1 MIYFKVLGRK
11 ALRKVVKMIRY
22 YNEIW
27 LEKKQDALYDALEE
41 IENILN
47 YDTKD
52 VPYDDDFED
61 EIKFIK
67 DNIGYLETLEKEIE
81 EFLKSEEFDDESVDS
96 CLNNIQETLW
106 IDENNIPY
114 DTMFGYRMGFIT
126 RKQKE
131 IKRVLRNLQGVLDD
145 YDRDEPWHT
154 GMI

>member
-1 MIYFKVLGRK
+1 MV
-11 ALRKVVKMIRY
+11 RY

-27 LEKKQDALYDALEE
+27 LEKKQDALQDALED

-47 YDTKD
+47 YEAKD
-52 VPYDDDFED
+52 IPYDDDFED

-126 RKQKE
+126 RTHKE
-131 IKRVLRNLQGVLDD
+131 IKRVLRNLEGVLDD
-145 YDRDEPWHT
+145 YDRDEPW
-154 GMI
+154 GVNMD

>member
-1 MIYFKVLGRK
+1 MIK
-11 ALRKVVKMIRY
+11 Y

-41 IENILN
+41 IENTLN
-47 YDTKD
+47 YEVGD
-52 VPYDDDFED
+52 VPYYGDFDKQIE
-61 EIKFIK
+61 FIK
-67 DNIGYLETLEKEIE
+67 DNIGYLEELEKDIE
-81 EFLKSEEFDDESVDS
+81 NFLKDDEKFDENIDKI
-96 CLNNIQETLW
+96 LGYIQEILW

-114 DTMFGYRMGFIT
+114 DTMFGYKMGYIT
-126 RKQKE
+126 RKLAE

>member
-1 MIYFKVLGRK
+1 
-11 ALRKVVKMIRY
+11 MIRY

-67 DNIGYLETLEKEIE
+67 DNIGYLEELEKDIE
-81 EFLKSEEFDDESVDS
+81 KFLEKDFE
-96 CLNNIQETLW
+96 IQEQDVDIILGEISEILW

-114 DTMFGYRMGFIT
+114 DTMLGYKMGFIA
-126 RKQKE
+126 RKLKE
-131 IKRVLRNLQGVLDD
+131 IRRVLRNLQGVLDD
-145 YDRDEPWHT
+145 YDRDEPWDVN
-154 GMI
+154 MD

>member
-1 MIYFKVLGRK
+1 
-11 ALRKVVKMIRY
+11 MIRY

-27 LEKKQDALYDALEE
+27 LEKKQDALYDALTD

-67 DNIGYLETLEKEIE
+67 DNIGYLEELEKDIE
-81 EFLKSEEFDDESVDS
+81 KFLEKDFE
-96 CLNNIQETLW
+96 IQEQDVDIILGEISEILW

-114 DTMFGYRMGFIT
+114 DTMFGYKMGFIT
-126 RKQKE
+126 RKHKE
-131 IKRVLRNLQGVLDD
+131 IKRVLRNLEGVLDD
-145 YDRDEPWHT
+145 YDRDEPWDVN
-154 GMI
+154 MD

>member
-1 MIYFKVLGRK
+1 
-11 ALRKVVKMIRY
+11 MIRY

-47 YDTKD
+47 YETKD

-67 DNIGYLETLEKEIE
+67 DNIGYLEELEKDIE
-81 EFLKSEEFDDESVDS
+81 KFLESEEFDDESVDS

-126 RKQKE
+126 RTHKE

-145 YDRDEPWHT
+145 YDRDEPWDVN
-154 GMI
+154 MD

>member
-1 MIYFKVLGRK
+1 
-11 ALRKVVKMIRY
+11 MIRY

-47 YDTKD
+47 YEKKD

-67 DNIGYLETLEKEIE
+67 DNIGYLEELEKDIE
-81 EFLKSEEFDDESVDS
+81 KFLEKDFE
-96 CLNNIQETLW
+96 IQEQDVDIILGEISEILW

-114 DTMFGYRMGFIT
+114 DTMFGYKMGFIT

-131 IKRVLRNLQGVLDD
+131 IKRVSRNLEGTLDD
-145 YDRDEPWHT
+145 YDRDEPWDAS
-154 GMI
+154 MD

>member
-1 MIYFKVLGRK
+1 
-11 ALRKVVKMIRY
+11 MIRY

-27 LEKKQDALYDALEE
+27 LEKKQDALYDALTD

-67 DNIGYLETLEKEIE
+67 DNIGYLEELEKDIE
-81 EFLKSEEFDDESVDS
+81 KFLEKDFE
-96 CLNNIQETLW
+96 IQEQDVDIILGEISEILW

-114 DTMFGYRMGFIT
+114 DTMFGYKMGFIT

-131 IKRVLRNLQGVLDD
+131 IKRVSRNLEGTLDD
-145 YDRDEPWHT
+145 YDRDEPWDASRD
-154 GMI
+154 

>member
-1 MIYFKVLGRK
+1 
-11 ALRKVVKMIRY
+11 MIRY

-27 LEKKQDALYDALEE
+27 LEKKQDASYDALEE

-47 YDTKD
+47 YEKKD
-52 VPYDDDFED
+52 IPYDDDFED

-81 EFLKSEEFDDESVDS
+81 EFLKSEEFDDESVDN
-96 CLNNIQETLW
+96 CLSNIQETLW

-126 RKQKE
+126 RTHKE
-131 IKRVLRNLQGVLDD
+131 IKRVLRNLEGVLDD
-145 YDRDEPWHT
+145 YDRDEPWDVN
-154 GMI
+154 MD

>member
-1 MIYFKVLGRK
+1 
-11 ALRKVVKMIRY
+11 MIRY

-27 LEKKQDALYDALEE
+27 LEKKQDALYDALTD

-47 YDTKD
+47 YDTKE

-67 DNIGYLETLEKEIE
+67 DNIGYLEELEKDIE
-81 EFLKSEEFDDESVDS
+81 KFLEKDFE
-96 CLNNIQETLW
+96 IQEQDVDIILGEISEILW

-114 DTMFGYRMGFIT
+114 DTMFGYKMGFIT
-126 RKQKE
+126 RKHKE

-145 YDRDEPWHT
+145 YDMDEPW
-154 GMI
+154 GVNMD

>member
-1 MIYFKVLGRK
+1 
-11 ALRKVVKMIRY
+11 MIRY

-27 LEKKQDALYDALEE
+27 LEKKQDALYDALTD

-67 DNIGYLETLEKEIE
+67 DNIGYLEELEKDIE
-81 EFLKSEEFDDESVDS
+81 KFLEKDFE
-96 CLNNIQETLW
+96 IQEQDVDIILGEISEILW

-114 DTMFGYRMGFIT
+114 DTMFGYKMGFIT
-126 RKQKE
+126 RKHKE
-131 IKRVLRNLQGVLDD
+131 IKRVLRNLEGVLDD
-145 YDRDEPWHT
+145 YDRDEPWEI
-154 GMI
+154 GMD

>member
-1 MIYFKVLGRK
+1 
-11 ALRKVVKMIRY
+11 MIRY

-47 YDTKD
+47 YETKD

-106 IDENNIPY
+106 IDENNMPY

-126 RKQKE
+126 RTHKE

-145 YDRDEPWHT
+145 YDRDEPWDVN
-154 GMI
+154 MD

>member
-1 MIYFKVLGRK
+1 
-11 ALRKVVKMIRY
+11 MIRY

-27 LEKKQDALYDALEE
+27 LEKKQDALYDALTD

-67 DNIGYLETLEKEIE
+67 DNIGYLEELEKDIE
-81 EFLKSEEFDDESVDS
+81 KFLEKDFE
-96 CLNNIQETLW
+96 IQEQDVDLILEEISEILW

-126 RKQKE
+126 RKHKE
-131 IKRVLRNLQGVLDD
+131 IKRVLRNLEGVLDD
-145 YDRDEPWHT
+145 YDRDEPWEI
-154 GMI
+154 GMD

>member
-1 MIYFKVLGRK
+1 
-11 ALRKVVKMIRY
+11 MIRY

-27 LEKKQDALYDALEE
+27 LEKKQDALYDALTD

-126 RKQKE
+126 RTHKE
-131 IKRVLRNLQGVLDD
+131 IKRVLRNLEGVLDD
-145 YDRDEPWHT
+145 YDRDEPWEI
-154 GMI
+154 GMD

>member
-1 MIYFKVLGRK
+1 
-11 ALRKVVKMIRY
+11 MIRY

-47 YDTKD
+47 YETKD

-114 DTMFGYRMGFIT
+114 DTMLGYKMGFIA
-126 RKQKE
+126 RKLKD

-145 YDRDEPWHT
+145 YDRDEPWDVN
-154 GMI
+154 MD

>member
-1 MIYFKVLGRK
+1 
-11 ALRKVVKMIRY
+11 MIRY

-27 LEKKQDALYDALEE
+27 LEKKQDALYDALTD

-81 EFLKSEEFDDESVDS
+81 EFLKSEEFDDESVDN

-126 RKQKE
+126 RTHKE
-131 IKRVLRNLQGVLDD
+131 IKRVLRNLEGVLDD
-145 YDRDEPWHT
+145 YDRDEPWEI
-154 GMI
+154 GMD

>member
-1 MIYFKVLGRK
+1 
-11 ALRKVVKMIRY
+11 MIRY

-27 LEKKQDALYDALEE
+27 LEKKQDALYDALTD

-67 DNIGYLETLEKEIE
+67 DNIGYLEELEKDIE
-81 EFLKSEEFDDESVDS
+81 KFLEKDFE
-96 CLNNIQETLW
+96 IQEQDVDIILEKISEILW

-114 DTMFGYRMGFIT
+114 DTMLGYKMGFIA
-126 RKQKE
+126 RKLKE
-131 IKRVLRNLQGVLDD
+131 IRRVLRNLEGVLDD
-145 YDRDEPWHT
+145 YDRDEPWDVN
-154 GMI
+154 MD

>member
-1 MIYFKVLGRK
+1 
-11 ALRKVVKMIRY
+11 MIRY

-47 YDTKD
+47 YETKD
-52 VPYDDDFED
+52 VPYEDDFED

-67 DNIGYLETLEKEIE
+67 DNIGYLETLEKDIE

-106 IDENNIPY
+106 IDENNMPY

-126 RKQKE
+126 RTHKE

-145 YDRDEPWHT
+145 YDRDEPWDVN
-154 GMI
+154 MD

>member
-1 MIYFKVLGRK
+1 
-11 ALRKVVKMIRY
+11 MIRY

-27 LEKKQDALYDALEE
+27 LEKKQDALYDALTD

-47 YDTKD
+47 YDTKE

-67 DNIGYLETLEKEIE
+67 DNIGYLEELEKDIE
-81 EFLKSEEFDDESVDS
+81 KFLEKDFE
-96 CLNNIQETLW
+96 IQEQDVDIILGEISEILW

-114 DTMFGYRMGFIT
+114 DTMFGYKMGFIT
-126 RKQKE
+126 RKHKE

-145 YDRDEPWHT
+145 YDRDEPWDVN
-154 GMI
+154 MD

>member
-1 MIYFKVLGRK
+1 
-11 ALRKVVKMIRY
+11 MIRY

-27 LEKKQDALYDALEE
+27 LEKKQDALYDALTD

-67 DNIGYLETLEKEIE
+67 DNIGYLEELEKDIE
-81 EFLKSEEFDDESVDS
+81 KFLEKDFE
-96 CLNNIQETLW
+96 IQEQDVDLILEEISEILW

-114 DTMFGYRMGFIT
+114 DTMFGYKMGFIT
-126 RKQKE
+126 RKHKE

-145 YDRDEPWHT
+145 YDRDEPWDVN
-154 GMI
+154 MD

>member
-1 MIYFKVLGRK
+1 
-11 ALRKVVKMIRY
+11 MIRY

-47 YDTKD
+47 YETKD

-67 DNIGYLETLEKEIE
+67 DNIGYLEELEKDIE
-81 EFLKSEEFDDESVDS
+81 KFLEKDFE
-96 CLNNIQETLW
+96 IQEQDVDLILEEISEILW

-126 RKQKE
+126 RTHKE

-145 YDRDEPWHT
+145 YDRDEPWDVN
-154 GMI
+154 MD

>member
-1 MIYFKVLGRK
+1 
-11 ALRKVVKMIRY
+11 MIRY

-47 YDTKD
+47 YETKD

-67 DNIGYLETLEKEIE
+67 DNIGYLEELEKDIE
-81 EFLKSEEFDDESVDS
+81 KFLEKDFE
-96 CLNNIQETLW
+96 IQEQDVDLILGEISEILW

-114 DTMFGYRMGFIT
+114 DTMFGYKMGFIT
-126 RKQKE
+126 RKHKE
-131 IKRVLRNLQGVLDD
+131 IKRVLRNLQGDLDD
-145 YDRDEPWHT
+145 YDRDEPWDVN
-154 GMI
+154 MD

>member
-1 MIYFKVLGRK
+1 
-11 ALRKVVKMIRY
+11 MIRY

-27 LEKKQDALYDALEE
+27 LEKKQDALYDALTD

-67 DNIGYLETLEKEIE
+67 DNIGYLEELEKDIE
-81 EFLKSEEFDDESVDS
+81 KFLEKDFE
-96 CLNNIQETLW
+96 IQEQDVDIILEEISEILW

-114 DTMFGYRMGFIT
+114 DTMFGYKMGFIT
-126 RKQKE
+126 RKHKE

-145 YDRDEPWHT
+145 YDRDEPWDVN
-154 GMI
+154 MD

>member
-1 MIYFKVLGRK
+1 
-11 ALRKVVKMIRY
+11 MIRY

-47 YDTKD
+47 YETKD

-126 RKQKE
+126 RTHKE

-145 YDRDEPWHT
+145 YDRDEPWDLN
-154 GMI
+154 MD

>member
-1 MIYFKVLGRK
+1 
-11 ALRKVVKMIRY
+11 MIRY

-27 LEKKQDALYDALEE
+27 LEKKQDALQDALED

-47 YDTKD
+47 YGTNE
-52 VPYDDDFED
+52 VPYEDDFED

-67 DNIGYLETLEKEIE
+67 DNMGYLEELDKDIKKFLEEDFKTQEQDVNLILDEI
-81 EFLKSEEFDDESVDS
+81 SE
-96 CLNNIQETLW
+96 ILW

-114 DTMFGYRMGFIT
+114 DTMFGYKMGFIT

-145 YDRDEPWHT
+145 YDRDEPWDVN
-154 GMI
+154 MD

>member
-1 MIYFKVLGRK
+1 
-11 ALRKVVKMIRY
+11 MIRY

-27 LEKKQDALYDALEE
+27 LEKKQDALYDALTD

-67 DNIGYLETLEKEIE
+67 DNIGYLEELEKDIE
-81 EFLKSEEFDDESVDS
+81 KFLEKDFE
-96 CLNNIQETLW
+96 IQEQDVDIILEEISEILW

-114 DTMFGYRMGFIT
+114 DTMFGYKMGFIA
-126 RKQKE
+126 RKLKE
-131 IKRVLRNLQGVLDD
+131 IRRVLRNLQGVLDD
-145 YDRDEPWHT
+145 YDRDEPWDVN
-154 GMI
+154 MD

>member
-1 MIYFKVLGRK
+1 
-11 ALRKVVKMIRY
+11 MIRY

-47 YDTKD
+47 YETKD

-67 DNIGYLETLEKEIE
+67 DNIGYLEELEKDIE
-81 EFLKSEEFDDESVDS
+81 KFLEKDFE
-96 CLNNIQETLW
+96 IQEQDVDLILEEISEILW

-126 RKQKE
+126 RKHKE

-145 YDRDEPWHT
+145 YDRDEPWDVN
-154 GMI
+154 MD